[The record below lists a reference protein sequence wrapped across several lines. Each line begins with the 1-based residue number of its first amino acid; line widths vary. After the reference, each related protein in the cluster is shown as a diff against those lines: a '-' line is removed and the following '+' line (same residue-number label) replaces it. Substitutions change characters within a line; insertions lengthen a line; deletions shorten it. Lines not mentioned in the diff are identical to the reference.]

1 MRLSISRFLSDL
13 REKGFSVSLSANG
26 LQFKGDAA
34 VLSSDE
40 TRMLETRR
48 DEILLFLRAHK
59 STSMPRLTADANV
72 LHPSQAQLSW
82 WRWVRQSP
90 VQLSHERVPL
100 VRFYAGIAPS
110 QAEQAVRQMLARHP
124 VLRAHFSER
133 DGVLGVQLQPEQA
146 FVIEAETAPAGLTP
160 EAAREHITQRARDF
174 VGQPLPVDGP
184 WLFKAKIIAA
194 PGDVAVALLF
204 AHMIVDG
211 MSSALLAAELDA
223 RLTGSQ
229 EVRTALEIPAA
240 QFFDYAA
247 SEQAWLQG
255 PQGAAL
261 TDYWLDWVSRQSG
274 LKAPGSGAVLDWRPG
289 LNVSHAFTIPRAARD
304 AVQALGLRHRTSAS
318 STFLTLFAMAL
329 ARWSGQQ
336 HFPIRAV
343 GNLRR
348 TPALASTVGFM
359 VCIDPIEVQVPT
371 ETDFASL
378 LKSVAMDYYNAAMLR
393 LPGFLKF
400 PPQAAHPGVEQIKL
414 GEAIAATFN
423 FMPGPR
429 PANDAQKTGD
439 LIWPPAIESVTRE
452 SWAASL
458 WPVYL
463 RLADV
468 GSTTLG
474 LFQFNEEIVSP
485 ADQTALMQQF
495 FAVIAETALA
505 T

>member
-1 MRLSISRFLSDL
+1 MRITISRFLSGL
-13 REKGFSVSLSANG
+13 REKGFSVSLSG
-26 LQFKGDAA
+26 GTLQFKGDATA
-34 VLSSDE
+34 LSSDE

-59 STSMPRLTADANV
+59 STAMPRLTADPNA
-72 LHPSQAQLSW
+72 LQPSQAQLSW

-100 VRFYAGIAPS
+100 VRFYAGIAPAH
-110 QAEQAVRQMLARHP
+110 AEQAVRQMLTRHP
-124 VLRAHFSER
+124 VLRAHFSEQN
-133 DGVLGVQLQPEQA
+133 GVLVVRLQPEDA
-146 FVIEAETAPAGLTP
+146 FVIEAENTPAGLAP
-160 EAAREHITQRARDF
+160 EAARNLITQRARDF
-174 VGQPLPVDGP
+174 IGQPLPVDGP

-194 PGDVAVALLF
+194 PGEVAVALLF
-204 AHMIVDG
+204 AHLIVDG
-211 MSSALLAAELDA
+211 VSSALLAAELDA
-223 RLTGSQ
+223 LLGDSQ
-229 EVRTALEIPAA
+229 EAKAALEAPAA

-261 TDYWLDWVSRQSG
+261 TDYWLDWVSRQSD

-289 LNVSHAFTIPRAARD
+289 LNVSHAFTIPGAVRD
-304 AVQALGLRHRTSAS
+304 TVQALAARHRTSAS

-359 VCIDPIEVQVPT
+359 VCIDPIEVQVPPDA
-371 ETDFASL
+371 DFASL
-378 LKSVAMDYYNAAMLR
+378 LKSIAMDYYNAAMLR

-400 PPQAAHPGVEQIKL
+400 PPQAAHPGVEQVRL

-429 PANDAQKTGD
+429 PANEAQDAD
-439 LIWPPAIESVTRE
+439 AFIWPPAVESVTRE
-452 SWAASL
+452 NWAASL

-468 GSTTLG
+468 GNRTLG
-474 LFQFNEEIVSP
+474 LFQFNEAIVSP
-485 ADQTALMQQF
+485 ADQAALMQQF
-495 FAVIAETALA
+495 FAAIAETALTA
-505 T
+505 

>member
-1 MRLSISRFLSDL
+1 MRLTISRFLSGL
-13 REKGFSVSLSANG
+13 REKGFSVSLSADG
-26 LQFKGDAA
+26 LQFKGDPAA
-34 VLSSDE
+34 LSSDE
-40 TRMLETRR
+40 MRMLDARR

-59 STSMPRLTADANV
+59 STAMPRLTADPNA

-82 WRWVRQSP
+82 WRWIRQSP
-90 VQLSHERVPL
+90 VQLSHERVPM
-100 VRFYAGIAPS
+100 VRNYAGVTAL
-110 QAEQAVRQMLARHP
+110 QAEQALRQMVARHP
-124 VLRAHFSER
+124 VLRAHYNEQ
-133 DGVLGVQLQPEQA
+133 DGALAVRLQPEEA
-146 FVIEAETAPAGLTP
+146 FAVALENAPAGLTQ
-160 EAAREHITQRARDF
+160 EAARDHITQRALDF
-174 VGQPLPVDGP
+174 VGQALPVDGP

-194 PGDVAVALLF
+194 PGEIAVALLF

-211 MSSALLAAELDA
+211 MSSGLLAAELDT
-223 RLTGSQ
+223 RLTGPQ
-229 EVRTALEIPAA
+229 EARIALETPAA

-261 TDYWLDWVSRQSG
+261 TDYWLDWVGRQSG
-274 LKAPGSGAVLDWRPG
+274 LKAPGSGMVLEWRPG

-359 VCIDPIEVQVPT
+359 VCIDPIEVQVPPGA
-371 ETDFASL
+371 DFAAL
-378 LKSVAMDYYNAAMLR
+378 LKSVTMDYYNAAMLR

-400 PPQAAHPGVEQIKL
+400 PPQAAHPGVEQLKL
-414 GEAIAATFN
+414 GEAIAASFN
-423 FMPGPR
+423 FMPGQR
-429 PANDAQKTGD
+429 PTDNTGGTND
-439 LIWPPAIESVTRE
+439 LIWPPAIETVTRE
-452 SWAASL
+452 NWAASL
-458 WPVYL
+458 WPIYL
-463 RLADV
+463 RLADA
-468 GSTTLG
+468 GGDTLG

-485 ADQTALMQQF
+485 ADQSALMAQF
-495 FAVIAETALA
+495 FAVIAETAFPA
-505 T
+505 